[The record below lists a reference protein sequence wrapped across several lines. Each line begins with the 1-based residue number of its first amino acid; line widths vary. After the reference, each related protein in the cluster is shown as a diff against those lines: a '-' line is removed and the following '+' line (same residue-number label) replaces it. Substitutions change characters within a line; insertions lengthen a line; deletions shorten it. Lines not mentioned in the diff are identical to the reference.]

1 VAKEEIRN
9 LRLKMNALI
18 ENKKKKENDIS
29 ILVSKKGLSQ
39 PEEFQRQKLVNELA
53 VLDNEINQTREWYN
67 TLISNSLYEESI
79 RLNKLTIALIFL
91 TAILSIFTIVDFIL
105 RVIH

>member
-9 LRLKMNALI
+9 LRLKMDALI